1 MIVSQHDYWI
11 WVNHYLNKTVH
22 YFASYIPVSEGE
34 EKRRELRA
42 TAVKYHGNVKKI
54 RDLGE
59 DASSTT
65 TPCYEKV
72 RSLKTLNVLYSEPG
86 GAGNVKHD
94 SGIQFNKNRWSLI
107 EYTHHKVIYFVPHL

>member
-11 WVNHYLNKTVH
+11 WVNHYLTKTVH

-34 EKRRELRA
+34 EKRREEKRRELRA
-42 TAVKYHGNVKKI
+42 TAVKYHSNVKKI

-72 RSLKTLNVLYSEPG
+72 RSLKTLNELYSEPG
-86 GAGNVKHD
+86 GQAM
-94 SGIQFNKNRWSLI
+94 
-107 EYTHHKVIYFVPHL
+107 

>member
-1 MIVSQHDYWI
+1 M
-11 WVNHYLNKTVH
+11 L
-22 YFASYIPVSEGE
+22 
-34 EKRRELRA
+34 
-42 TAVKYHGNVKKI
+42 KKI

-94 SGIQFNKNRWSLI
+94 SEIQFNKNR
-107 EYTHHKVIYFVPHL
+107 